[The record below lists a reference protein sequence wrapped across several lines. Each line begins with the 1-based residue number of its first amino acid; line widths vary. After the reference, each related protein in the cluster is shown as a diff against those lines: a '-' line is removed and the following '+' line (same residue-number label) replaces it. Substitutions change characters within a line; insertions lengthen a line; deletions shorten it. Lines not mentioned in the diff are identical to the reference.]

1 MALRFRGLDAPIEIQ
16 YWKGGSPPVPDPNV
30 QIAAQKSA
38 DQYNVVGPGGT
49 TKWTQ
54 GPQMVTGYDQN
65 GKPIYGT
72 QSTQTTTLSADQQ
85 KQYDLSN
92 QISQQLLGGANKNIG
107 TFVNDPYTGGKA
119 FDYNSETPDAAKA
132 AYSAQAALLQPSF
145 DKSNRQFDDKM
156 ANAGIPVGSEA
167 YNDAKRQQD
176 NDQNFALTDAAA
188 RAQGTGANMAFQQNQ
203 ANNAQALQTRQQQ
216 YNEIAAALGGNQ
228 LAPVGQFAG
237 GGGGSVDASGAF
249 NAQNNAKL
257 AGYNAGV
264 AGDNSAL
271 NAGAGLAG
279 AGITAGIIVF

>member
-1 MALRFRGLDAPIEIQ
+1 MALRFRGLDAPIELQ
-16 YWKGGSPPVPDPNV
+16 YWKGGAPPVPDPTV

-54 GPQMVTGYDQN
+54 GPQILTGYDQN
-65 GKPIYGT
+65 GKPIFGT
-72 QSTQTTTLSADQQ
+72 QSTQTTTLAPDQQ

-92 QISQQLLGGANKNIG
+92 QIADQLLTGANSNIG
-107 TFVNDPYTGGKA
+107 TFVNTPYSGGKA
-119 FDYNSETPDAAKA
+119 FDYNTDTPDAAKA
-132 AYSAQAALLQPSF
+132 AYTQQAALLQPTF
-145 DKSNRQFDDKM
+145 DKANRQFDDKM

-176 NDQNFALTDAAA
+176 QDQNFALTDAAA
-188 RAQGTGANMAFQQNQ
+188 KAQGTGADMAFQQNQ

-216 YNEIAAALGGNQ
+216 YNEIAAALGGSQ
-228 LAPVGQFAG
+228 LQPVGAYAG
-237 GGGGSVDASGAF
+237 GSGGGVDASGAF

-264 AGDNSAL
+264 ESDNS
-271 NAGAGLAG
+271 NMQAGAGLAS
-279 AGITAGIIVF
+279 AGIMAAVLF